1 MVIYFIN
8 FQTIL
13 NSYLIIYYYF
23 KLSFRYILI
32 LAMNTQYSGNNDFE
46 PGAGSR
52 VSDASSLRDRTESMP
67 FQTYMNFIW
76 FNGIVKFH
84 IHKTLRYR

>member
-1 MVIYFIN
+1 MAIYFIN

-13 NSYLIIYYYF
+13 HSYLIIYYYF

-52 VSDASSLRDRTESMP
+52 VSDA
-67 FQTYMNFIW
+67 
-76 FNGIVKFH
+76 
-84 IHKTLRYR
+84 